1 MQCLPNCLAG
11 VAIGEHSCST
21 NAAQRGGATHAHGC
35 CLPAFWHLLLRIDRR
50 SKCRSCCTAAPPSS
64 RPGWMGMMPVCL
76 FPNISREWLQG
87 RNLTTVS
94 LFFALE
100 RASCGGCCQHE
111 GVRSRY
117 ALDTA
122 GLNTQCTD

>member
-1 MQCLPNCLAG
+1 
-11 VAIGEHSCST
+11 
-21 NAAQRGGATHAHGC
+21 
-35 CLPAFWHLLLRIDRR
+35 
-50 SKCRSCCTAAPPSS
+50 
-64 RPGWMGMMPVCL
+64 MMPVCL

-122 GLNTQCTD
+122 GLNTQCTDLHSVAMRVVSCVKSLGRRQ